1 MQVKALVA
9 CVNLAVF
16 LLGCWEA
23 GLASENVPSVETSP
37 GETQGYAFTVLCA
50 VVNITGAVFLTYLLC
65 NDVKADKDAPSLLQC
80 GLFVW
85 TCVLFAG
92 IFNHDIRT
100 GPFQEVVVAQF
111 CLTLSSIGL
120 LCCLGAVGV
129 CVVATEEKA
138 RQDVYVLQV

>member
-16 LLGCWEA
+16 ILGCWEA
-23 GLASENVPSVETSP
+23 RLASENVPSVETSP
-37 GETQGYAFTVLCA
+37 GETQGYAFTVFCA
-50 VVNITGAVFLTYLLC
+50 IINITGAVFLTYLLC
-65 NDVKADKDAPSLLQC
+65 NDEKADKDAPSGCLQC

-100 GPFQEVVVAQF
+100 GPFQNVVIAQF
-111 CLTLSSIGL
+111 FLSLSSIGF
-120 LCCLGAVGV
+120 LCCLGAVGA

-138 RQDVYVLQV
+138 PDVYLQV